1 VETRRYAALH
11 HRRQARQ
18 LRIVN
23 LQPPHKIQKHRKTKV
38 LTDVKLVILRGKFA
52 AAVQHFKIIRPRFDG
67 VGQPD
72 P

>member
-1 VETRRYAALH
+1 METRRYAALH

-23 LQPPHKIQKHRKTKV
+23 LQPPHKNPKKTKV
-38 LTDVKLVILRGKFA
+38 LTDAKLVVLRGKFTV
-52 AAVQHFKIIRPRFDG
+52 AVQRFKIIRPRFDG